1 MIIYTNASFKAERV
15 CFFDGTE
22 RRNCAGRIDGGFL
35 YLFSEEEEAT
45 LYNLNFVKKIEG
57 VKNAKLSAA
66 RAVTGGN
73 NGEKNKV

>member
-22 RRNCAGRIDGGFL
+22 RRNCTVLINGGFL
-35 YLFSEEEEAT
+35 QIDDGENALT

-57 VKNAKLSAA
+57 ISKT
-66 RAVTGGN
+66 R
-73 NGEKNKV
+73 